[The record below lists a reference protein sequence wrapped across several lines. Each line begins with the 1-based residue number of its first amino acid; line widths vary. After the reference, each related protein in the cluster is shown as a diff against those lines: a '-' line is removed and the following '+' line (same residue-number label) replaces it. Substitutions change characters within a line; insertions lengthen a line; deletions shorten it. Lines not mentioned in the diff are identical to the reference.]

1 MAEPAIKLIFVSERK
16 FWKAYRGICKTEIS
30 NDDRVFKNIQMHFQN
45 ITIKSI
51 IPWYKIV
58 YSISESK

>member
-30 NDDRVFKNIQMHFQN
+30 NDDRVFKNIQMDFQKHN
-45 ITIKSI
+45 
-51 IPWYKIV
+51 Y
-58 YSISESK
+58 